1 MKIPLLPIILSLAC
15 YGCAS
20 HRLSELEKPN
30 EKYSSEILASAR
42 LWPEDRSKA
51 LQLIASKEDLSETD
65 QLFLIDVIL
74 AQGKFAVGFNFK
86 INNNGIQAGDSPENN
101 KLILLTLIKNEATT
115 DKALDKIAD
124 SLHKF
129 RLFPDDKKEILDAI
143 LIMRP
148 SN

>member
-1 MKIPLLPIILSLAC
+1 MKIPMLLIILALAC
-15 YGCAS
+15 YGCS
-20 HRLSELEKPN
+20 SNRLSKLEKPN

-42 LWPEDRSKA
+42 FSPDERSKA
-51 LQLIASKEDLSETD
+51 LQLIASKKDLSETD

-74 AQGKFAVGFNFK
+74 AQGKFAVGFSIK
-86 INNNGIQAGDSPENN
+86 INNNGVQAGDSPENN

-129 RLFPDDKKEILDAI
+129 RLFPDDKKEILDA
-143 LIMRP
+143 LI
-148 SN
+148 S

>member
-1 MKIPLLPIILSLAC
+1 MKIPMLLIILALAC
-15 YGCAS
+15 YGCS
-20 HRLSELEKPN
+20 SNRLSKLEKPN

-42 LWPEDRSKA
+42 FSPDERSKA
-51 LQLIASKEDLSETD
+51 LQMIASKKDLSETD

-74 AQGKFAVGFNFK
+74 AQGKFAVGFSIK
-86 INNNGIQAGDSPENN
+86 INNNGVQTGDSPENN

-129 RLFPDDKKEILDAI
+129 RLFPDDKKEILDA
-143 LIMRP
+143 LI
-148 SN
+148 S

>member
-1 MKIPLLPIILSLAC
+1 MLLIILALAC
-15 YGCAS
+15 YGCS
-20 HRLSELEKPN
+20 SNRLSKLEKPN

-42 LWPEDRSKA
+42 FSPDERSKS
-51 LQLIASKEDLSETD
+51 LQMIASKKDLSETD

-74 AQGKFAVGFNFK
+74 AQGKFAVGFSIK
-86 INNNGIQAGDSPENN
+86 INNNGVQAGDSPENN

-129 RLFPDDKKEILDAI
+129 RLFPDDKKEILDA
-143 LIMRP
+143 LI
-148 SN
+148 S

>member
-1 MKIPLLPIILSLAC
+1 META
-15 YGCAS
+15 
-20 HRLSELEKPN
+20 E
-30 EKYSSEILASAR
+30 AR
-42 LWPEDRSKA
+42 IQEYFTGLMSIVDQSTK
-51 LQLIASKEDLSETD
+51 SETD

-74 AQGKFAVGFNFK
+74 AQGKFAVGFSIK

-129 RLFPDDKKEILDAI
+129 RLFPDDKKEILDA
-143 LIMRP
+143 LI
-148 SN
+148 S

>member
-1 MKIPLLPIILSLAC
+1 
-15 YGCAS
+15 
-20 HRLSELEKPN
+20 
-30 EKYSSEILASAR
+30 
-42 LWPEDRSKA
+42 
-51 LQLIASKEDLSETD
+51 LIASKEDLSETD

-74 AQGKFAVGFNFK
+74 AQGKFAVGFSFK

-148 SN
+148 PN

>member
-1 MKIPLLPIILSLAC
+1 MKIPLLLIILALMS

-20 HRLSELEKPN
+20 NRLSELEKPN

-42 LWPEDRSKA
+42 LSPEDRFKA
-51 LQLIASKEDLSETD
+51 LQMIASKKDLSETD

-74 AQGKFAVGFNFK
+74 AQGKFAVGFSIK

-129 RLFPDDKKEILDAI
+129 RLFPEDKKEILDA
-143 LIMRP
+143 LI
-148 SN
+148 S

>member
-1 MKIPLLPIILSLAC
+1 M
-15 YGCAS
+15 
-20 HRLSELEKPN
+20 
-30 EKYSSEILASAR
+30 
-42 LWPEDRSKA
+42 
-51 LQLIASKEDLSETD
+51 IASKEDLSEID

-74 AQGKFAVGFNFK
+74 AQGKFAVGFSIK
-86 INNNGIQAGDSPENN
+86 INNNGVQAGDSPENN

-148 SN
+148 PN

>member
-1 MKIPLLPIILSLAC
+1 MKIPMLLIILALAC
-15 YGCAS
+15 YGCS
-20 HRLSELEKPN
+20 SNRLSKLEKPN

-42 LWPEDRSKA
+42 FSRDERSKA
-51 LQLIASKEDLSETD
+51 LQMIASKKDLSETD

-74 AQGKFAVGFNFK
+74 AQGKFAVGFSIK
-86 INNNGIQAGDSPENN
+86 INNNGVQAGDSPENN

-129 RLFPDDKKEILDAI
+129 RLFPDDKKEILDA
-143 LIMRP
+143 LI
-148 SN
+148 S